1 MNEYSEGEIKRLMDK
16 FREEADDLNIN
27 ITDEQLKVFI
37 ERFDSLKGSP
47 KVTEKDLRKYSLSK
61 LIRLVGR
68 FKGGEPPDQSEIT
81 PDVVYN
87 ENGLVIY
94 NGSKEDN
101 CLTYGRNE
109 KWCITRGS
117 FGSYRYD
124 KDRKY
129 PTFYLVKDNNLPD
142 NDPKSFFVVVVGN
155 DNTYKVSDRTNNDVG
170 GQQTEWQR
178 WESWPFVERNFPSIT
193 GLKNV
198 FKYIPLSNQEK
209 VNQQYK
215 RKSVT
220 LREWIKFPYSVKEQY
235 LVVRKDKELFSD
247 ISTDEFVEKY
257 LPKYPQIAT
266 FVSTNEGIIEPEI
279 LVKHLDK
286 FSNQDRK
293 SIISNMRTQLDSKL
307 LSSET
312 IPFDVK
318 KLLVKLNKWFVDT
331 DERLYVTSDGKA
343 IVKLTFE
350 DDLKMSVYTEEDD
363 YSNVKINKRTGKYIA
378 DYPEIDLIPFKELI
392 KLSSEEILPS
402 DTVDKVLKKSQE
414 DPNSGIIVKDAE
426 NGEIIID
433 TNSFTSFKKEGNKIK
448 PVSFDNEE
456 VQNALSTETENTS
469 LQDNAVSLFKS
480 ARNIPVQVDKDALT
494 NIIKATP
501 YDKRKFSLGS
511 NDVVL
516 LVADGDD
523 ESQFVLMPSTIKG
536 RNFLQPI
543 DFYKKGSDWRESSAT
558 SASRILRDVNIKNLA
573 KAYIGYLRNENIAL
587 TDDMLKRFLNES
599 NIDES
604 YKAAF
609 FETDPLL
616 ANDNIYVPKKI
627 NNRYLLVNRQNPR
640 ESLEVSSA
648 RNNLKRA
655 PISPRDA
662 ATLLGTRPAAATPGN
677 EPETGGTRRGR
688 PAGVPNAPR
697 QQAAVEPGEGVI
709 NTVQL
714 ATDLG
719 LLRGL
724 STMSP
729 RIASRFPNNWRP
741 VSVIN
746 NRGAS
751 RRQNQLGGAGRVRQA
766 FESGSNAMY
775 NIRLNDG
782 TELLSIVLQ
791 PGNTHLLATP
801 TGTVLL
807 NSPSDL
813 MNVLTNRN
821 LIEGI
826 KKVAVKMYLAE
837 NPNML
842 DETMDIIKNLLNK
855 KDEN

>member
-1 MNEYSEGEIKRLMDK
+1 
-16 FREEADDLNIN
+16 
-27 ITDEQLKVFI
+27 
-37 ERFDSLKGSP
+37 
-47 KVTEKDLRKYSLSK
+47 
-61 LIRLVGR
+61 
-68 FKGGEPPDQSEIT
+68 
-81 PDVVYN
+81 
-87 ENGLVIY
+87 
-94 NGSKEDN
+94 
-101 CLTYGRNE
+101 
-109 KWCITRGS
+109 
-117 FGSYRYD
+117 
-124 KDRKY
+124 
-129 PTFYLVKDNNLPD
+129 
-142 NDPKSFFVVVVGN
+142 
-155 DNTYKVSDRTNNDVG
+155 
-170 GQQTEWQR
+170 
-178 WESWPFVERNFPSIT
+178 
-193 GLKNV
+193 
-198 FKYIPLSNQEK
+198 
-209 VNQQYK
+209 
-215 RKSVT
+215 
-220 LREWIKFPYSVKEQY
+220 
-235 LVVRKDKELFSD
+235 
-247 ISTDEFVEKY
+247 
-257 LPKYPQIAT
+257 
-266 FVSTNEGIIEPEI
+266 
-279 LVKHLDK
+279 
-286 FSNQDRK
+286 
-293 SIISNMRTQLDSKL
+293 
-307 LSSET
+307 
-312 IPFDVK
+312 
-318 KLLVKLNKWFVDT
+318 
-331 DERLYVTSDGKA
+331 
-343 IVKLTFE
+343 
-350 DDLKMSVYTEEDD
+350 
-363 YSNVKINKRTGKYIA
+363 
-378 DYPEIDLIPFKELI
+378 
-392 KLSSEEILPS
+392 
-402 DTVDKVLKKSQE
+402 
-414 DPNSGIIVKDAE
+414 
-426 NGEIIID
+426 
-433 TNSFTSFKKEGNKIK
+433 
-448 PVSFDNEE
+448 
-456 VQNALSTETENTS
+456 
-469 LQDNAVSLFKS
+469 
-480 ARNIPVQVDKDALT
+480 
-494 NIIKATP
+494 
-501 YDKRKFSLGS
+501 
-511 NDVVL
+511 L
-516 LVADGDD
+516 LVADGDN
-523 ESQFVLMPSTIKG
+523 ESQFVLMPSTIER
-536 RNFLQPI
+536 RNFLNPV

-558 SASRILRDVNIKNLA
+558 SSGRILRDVNIKNLA

-599 NIDES
+599 SIDES

-616 ANDNIYVPKKI
+616 ANDNRYVPKKI
-627 NNRYLLVNRQNPR
+627 DNRYFLINRQNPR
-640 ESLEVSSA
+640 ESLQVSSA

-655 PISPRDA
+655 LISPRDA